1 MNLGI
6 FFVMLHRPW
15 RTKAA
20 CACALAV
27 LTAGCGGGGGGLIRA
42 SPTLFLV
49 NASPDSAALD
59 FLLNEDV
66 RGLDFQYLETALDF
80 EQILFISDA
89 DGAYDLVTRDNLT
102 GEEYD
107 AENRV
112 FDLETDSAVIAL
124 GLKGFAVGEELK
136 RLRTIVVDI
145 DRTAP
150 NGNKA
155 RLYVV
160 HAFVRETG
168 FSTPLIVFQN
178 AGDNPQ
184 FETGGIAFASSASLT
199 VDSGTMDWVAK
210 REDADSPVIYAQKTE
225 TLDPAGLYLVLVS
238 GVENDPD
245 STKQP
250 KLTFV
255 KLATE

>member
-1 MNLGI
+1 
-6 FFVMLHRPW
+6 MLHPPW
-15 RTKAA
+15 RRIAA

-27 LTAGCGGGGGGLIRA
+27 LTAGCGGGGGGLVGEN
-42 SPTLFLV
+42 PTVFLV

-80 EQILFISDA
+80 EQIPFISDA
-89 DGAYDLVTRDNLT
+89 DGAYDLITRDNVT

-112 FDLETDSAVIAL
+112 FDRSTDSAII
-124 GLKGFAVGEELK
+124 AVGIQGFVAGEEIK
-136 RLRTIVVDI
+136 RLRSIVVDI
-145 DRTAP
+145 DRTVP

-168 FSTPLIVFQN
+168 FSTPQIVFQN

-184 FETGGIAFASSASLT
+184 FATGGIDFASTASLT
-199 VDSGTMDWVAK
+199 VDSGEMDWVAK

-225 TLDPAGLYLVLVS
+225 TLDPGGLYLVLVS

-245 STKQP
+245 AAKQP

-255 KLATE
+255 KLTTE